1 MNEFKLLGRLNW
13 LQIQYLDNGT
23 CKTTIYLGKKK
34 PKIDEYETKD
44 MKKRRKIELIG
55 WNFKKVQW
63 NAALN
68 KYEDIKD
75 CESEEYPPEADVA

>member
-34 PKIDEYETKD
+34 PKIDEYETFPFY
-44 MKKRRKIELIG
+44 RPGCI
-55 WNFKKVQW
+55 
-63 NAALN
+63 
-68 KYEDIKD
+68 
-75 CESEEYPPEADVA
+75 